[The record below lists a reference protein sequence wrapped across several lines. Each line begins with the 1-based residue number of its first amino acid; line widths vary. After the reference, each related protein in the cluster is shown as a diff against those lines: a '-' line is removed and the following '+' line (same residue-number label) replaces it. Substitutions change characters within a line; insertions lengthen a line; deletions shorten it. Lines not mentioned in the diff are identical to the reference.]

1 MRAVRCRRSAA
12 VVIVLASFFTFPAG
26 AGELTLERAEALA
39 LEQAPALAR
48 LVHGAAAAAER
59 VVYEGRLP
67 DPALTLGAINVPTDS
82 FSLREDDMTMVGVGL
97 RQAFPPGD
105 TLAQRTRRAAASA
118 ERETARLEGARR
130 RLVRDVRAV
139 WFELY
144 AAEQSLRLHQ
154 EALGLARRDLAS
166 TEARY
171 RAAQEPQRAVLQ
183 ARSAVA
189 RLHEREPMLHAQA
202 RRARAVLAR
211 YIGAAARDSLPS
223 QTPALPAPGDFDA
236 PRHPELR
243 AAAADVDAM
252 RAEIGMAN
260 AEYKP
265 GYMIDVMY
273 GVRQD
278 RPDMITAQIG
288 IDLPLFQ
295 AKRQDRRVAERA
307 ALAQASELEAE
318 DRARD
323 LAAAYESARAEHD
336 ALHERLRIYENDL
349 LPALKREGSVTIAGF
364 ARDQTELRAARMKEL
379 DARMELIMLKAALAK
394 SQAELLYLTGE

>member
-1 MRAVRCRRSAA
+1 MRAAHFGRSAA
-12 VVIVLASFFTFPAG
+12 VAIVLGSFIFPAN
-26 AGELTLERAEALA
+26 AGELTLDRAERLT

-48 LVHGAAAAAER
+48 LVHGAAAASER

-67 DPALTLGAINVPTDS
+67 DPALTLGAINVPTGS
-82 FSLREDDMTMVGVGL
+82 FSLKEEDMTMVGIGI

-105 TLAQRTRRAAASA
+105 TLAQRTHRAAAGA
-118 ERETARLEGARR
+118 ERESARLEDARR
-130 RLVRDVRAV
+130 KLIRDVRTA

-154 EALGLARRDLAS
+154 EALRLARRELES

-171 RAAQEPQRAVLQ
+171 RAAQEAQRAVLQ
-183 ARSAVA
+183 ARSAYA
-189 RLHEREPMLHAQA
+189 RLHEREPMLHAQVQ
-202 RRARAVLAR
+202 RSRAMLGR
-211 YIGAAARDSLPS
+211 YIGEAARDPLP
-223 QTPALPAPGDFDA
+223 TEAPVLPTPGDFDVQH
-236 PRHPELR
+236 HPELR
-243 AAAADVDAM
+243 AAAAGIDVM
-252 RAEIGMAN
+252 RAEVGMAS

-288 IDLPLFQ
+288 IDLPLFR
-295 AKRQDRRVAERA
+295 AKRQDRRFAERA

-318 DRARD
+318 DKRRD
-323 LAAAYESARAEHD
+323 LDATYESARAEHD
-336 ALHERLRIYENDL
+336 ALRERLRIYENDL

-364 ARDQTELRAARMKEL
+364 ARDQTELREARMKEL
-379 DARMELIMLKAALAK
+379 DARMELIMLKTALAK

>member
-1 MRAVRCRRSAA
+1 MCIARFRRSAA
-12 VVIVLASFFTFPAG
+12 VAVIVGNFTFPAG
-26 AGELTLERAEALA
+26 ADELTLGRAEALA

-48 LVHGAAAAAER
+48 LTHGAAAAAER

-82 FSLREDDMTMVGVGL
+82 LSLREEDMTMVGIGL

-105 TLAQRTRRAAASA
+105 TLAQRTRRAAAGA
-118 ERETARLEGARR
+118 ERETARLDDARR
-130 RLVRDVRAV
+130 RLVRDVRVA

-154 EALGLARRDLAS
+154 DALGLARRDLAS

-171 RAAQEPQRAVLQ
+171 RAAQEAQRAVLQ
-183 ARSAVA
+183 ARSAYA
-189 RLHEREPMLHAQA
+189 RLHEREPMLHAQVQ
-202 RRARAVLAR
+202 RSRAMLSR
-211 YIGAAARDSLPS
+211 YIGAAARD
-223 QTPALPAPGDFDA
+223 ALPTDAAVLPTPGDFDA
-236 PRHPELR
+236 QRHPELR
-243 AAAADVDAM
+243 AATADVEAM
-252 RAEIGMAN
+252 RAEIGMAS

-288 IDLPLFQ
+288 IDLPLFR
-295 AKRQDRRVAERA
+295 AKRQDRRFAERA

-318 DRARD
+318 DKRRD
-323 LAAAYESARAEHD
+323 LAAAYETARAEHD
-336 ALHERLRIYENDL
+336 ALRERLRIYESDL

-364 ARDQTELRAARMKEL
+364 ARDQTELRAARTKEL
-379 DARMELIMLKAALAK
+379 DARMELIMLKSALAK
-394 SQAELLYLTGE
+394 AQAELLYLTGE

>member
-1 MRAVRCRRSAA
+1 MRIARFRRFAA
-12 VVIVLASFFTFPAG
+12 VAVILGSFTFPLH
-26 AGELTLERAEALA
+26 AGELTLDRAERIA
-39 LEQAPALAR
+39 LEQAPVLAR
-48 LVHGAAAAAER
+48 LVHGAAAASER

-82 FSLREDDMTMVGVGL
+82 LSLKEEDMTMLGIGI

-105 TLAQRTRRAAASA
+105 TLAQRTRRAAAGA
-118 ERETARLEGARR
+118 ERESARLEDARR
-130 RLVRDVRAV
+130 KLLRDVRAA
-139 WFELY
+139 WFELH
-144 AAEQSLRLHQ
+144 AAEQSLRLHE
-154 EALGLARRDLAS
+154 EALRLARRDLESA
-166 TEARY
+166 EARY
-171 RAAQEPQRAVLQ
+171 RAAQEAPRAALQ

-189 RLHEREPMLHAQA
+189 RLHEREPMLHAQVQ
-202 RRARAVLAR
+202 RSRAMLGR
-211 YIGAAARDSLPS
+211 YLGEAARDPLP
-223 QTPALPAPGDFDA
+223 TDAAVLPTPGDFDA
-236 PRHPELR
+236 QRHPELR

-252 RAEIGMAN
+252 RAEVGMAN

-295 AKRQDRRVAERA
+295 AKRQDRRAAERA

-318 DRARD
+318 DKRRD
-323 LAAAYESARAEHD
+323 LAAAYESARAEHE
-336 ALHERLRIYENDL
+336 ALRQRLRIYENDL
-349 LPALKREGSVTIAGF
+349 LPALKREGSITVAGF
-364 ARDQTELRAARMKEL
+364 ARDQAELRAARMKEL